1 MFEYF
6 FSLNTV
12 HIINDIVIYI
22 CLCFGWFM
30 FGFLTK
36 HLQKNM
42 SYEKVSKKFDEIM
55 NLNEI
60 FMKLNENLVKENENL
75 KSLILREAQSLEEP
89 PVKIFDQVFENMVFG
104 KYKQ

>member
-22 CLCFGWFM
+22 CLCFGWFI

-36 HLQKNM
+36 HLQK
-42 SYEKVSKKFDEIM
+42 EKYQKMFDETV
-55 NLNEI
+55 NLNKI
-60 FMKLNENLVKENENL
+60 LVKENENL
-75 KSLILREAQSLEEP
+75 KKLILREAQSFE
-89 PVKIFDQVFENMVFG
+89 VKIPDQVFENMLFG